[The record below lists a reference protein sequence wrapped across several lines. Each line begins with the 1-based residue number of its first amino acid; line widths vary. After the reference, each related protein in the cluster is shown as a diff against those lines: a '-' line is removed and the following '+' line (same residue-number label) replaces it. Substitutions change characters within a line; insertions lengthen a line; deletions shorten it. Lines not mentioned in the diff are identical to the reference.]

1 MAEQIEAVEEVAIDY
16 KALYEEALEKTKNF
30 DAVVAKKDELLKET
44 KAAKEAKRLA
54 EEERAKAAGEYE
66 KLYKET
72 EEALRQ
78 ERALVRQEKVENYA
92 ARLAY
97 ELAEGDNAE
106 ILQDFIAR
114 KIAAEADE
122 RGALDK
128 NQLAAIREEF
138 EKGSKFKA
146 LLKGIKSVG
155 GGAVGNL
162 QRASNQATMN
172 RQDFEALSQTERG
185 KFFKSGG
192 KLVD

>member
-1 MAEQIEAVEEVAIDY
+1 MSEQIEAVEEPVVDY

-138 EKGSKFKA
+138 EKGNKFKA

>member
-1 MAEQIEAVEEVAIDY
+1 MSEQIEAVEEVAIDY
-16 KALYEEALEKTKNF
+16 KALYEEAIEKTKNF

-114 KIAAEADE
+114 KIAAAADE

-128 NQLAAIREEF
+128 SQLQAIKEEF
-138 EKGSKFKA
+138 EKGPKFKA